1 MGIVIRDAE
10 LPADR
15 EILLGTLLRNR
26 AQGDR
31 ALRQARFDWS
41 LSCNPYGQPR
51 AWLAIDESS
60 DKVIGSVSAFPRRI
74 WVNGQPRLG
83 WNGADT
89 SIDQEFRTLGVALKL
104 RRAVKACVDR
114 GEMRFLYSHPVDN
127 MAAVLKKIGH
137 VVTGQFARHG
147 IILRFDRFIKNAVG
161 KNFFASL
168 LAQTANPL
176 LRTWAWQGN
185 LSSANGAVVRLQTQN
200 RFDPE
205 FDALFERVAK
215 NHPVISERDA
225 KFLSWRFLQNP
236 LHRQFRIF
244 RLEAENRLV
253 GYAIV
258 DFAGDGA
265 RILDF
270 LVEDHRN
277 DLRTLLAGIICW
289 LRPKGICSVS
299 VRLNGHN
306 PALSL
311 LRRFGPT
318 SLDTVNSNIAIHAA
332 ADKAD
337 RLVLD
342 ERNWFMTQ
350 ADRDV

>member
-1 MGIVIRDAE
+1 MSIVIREAE

-15 EILLGTLLRNR
+15 DILLDTLLRNR
-26 AQGDR
+26 EHGDQ
-31 ALRQARFDWS
+31 ALRRARFEWS
-41 LSCNPYGQPR
+41 LACNPYGKPR

-60 DKVIGSVSAFPRRI
+60 NKVIGSVSAFPRRVFI
-74 WVNGQPRLG
+74 NGKPALG

-89 SIDQEFRTLGVALKL
+89 SIDKAFRTLGVAMKL
-104 RRAVKACVDR
+104 RRTVKVCVDR

-127 MAAVLKKIGH
+127 MRAVLEKIGH
-137 VVTGQFARHG
+137 VVIGKFARHG
-147 IILRFDRFIKNAVG
+147 VILRFDRFVNNMVG
-161 KNFFASL
+161 KNFLAAM

-176 LRTWAWQGN
+176 LRTWSWPGN
-185 LSSANGAVVRLQTQN
+185 FLRANGSVVRLQTQN
-200 RFDPE
+200 RFDDE

-215 NHPVISERDA
+215 NHPVISERNA

-236 LHRQFRIF
+236 LHREFRIF
-244 RLEAENRLV
+244 RLEAENRLA

-270 LVEDHRN
+270 LVEDRGK
-277 DLRTLLAGIICW
+277 DFGTLLAGVIRW

-299 VRLNGHN
+299 VRANDHN
-306 PALSL
+306 PALSR

-318 SLDTVNSNIAIHAA
+318 SLDTVNSNIAIHAS